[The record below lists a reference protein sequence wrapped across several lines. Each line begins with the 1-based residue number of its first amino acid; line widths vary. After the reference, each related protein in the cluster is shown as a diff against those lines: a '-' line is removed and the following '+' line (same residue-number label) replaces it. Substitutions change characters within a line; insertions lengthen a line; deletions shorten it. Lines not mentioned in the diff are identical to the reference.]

1 MPDLNINLQKAMEQL
16 LAEYGNTIREE
27 VEEVIVDVGNETGRY
42 LRANSPKRTGDYAKG
57 WRGKKLTTTFYG
69 ASITVYNATDW
80 QLTHLLN
87 NGHANRDGGRT
98 AGDHHIDDAEAYAN
112 DLLVKKVKERLKG

>member
-1 MPDLNINLQKAMEQL
+1 MPDLNISLEKAMAQL
-16 LAEYGNTIREE
+16 LEDYGDTIRVE

-57 WRGKKLTTTFYG
+57 WRGKKLTNTFYG
-69 ASITVYNATDW
+69 SQLIIYNETDW

-98 AGDHHIDDAEAYAN
+98 AGDHHIDNAEKFAN
-112 DLLVKKVKERLKG
+112 ELLVRKVEERLKQ